1 MVTDCTPSIAR
12 GCGRP
17 LLPRSRL
24 TSPPIIIIFPTG
36 NATRAHDVTTF
47 VSATGPGT
55 QPQIIKK
62 STGGQ
67 KKDVQIKDAKGWADL
82 SKGAAK
88 NNPMLQRDESDA
100 LWKEFKGK
108 EREQQDLKEQR
119 KALEEQ
125 EARKKAAAAED
136 ELRRRQE
143 EVQKQRDA
151 AEAEER
157 KKQEQE
163 AELRKRQSLELDMM
177 NKKAK
182 AEAELDLMKQAGHG
196 GEDHLEDLDIGDA
209 GGESDDEEEAMDI

>member
-1 MVTDCTPSIAR
+1 MDDLYS
-12 GCGRP
+12 
-17 LLPRSRL
+17 LPRSSRL
-24 TSPPIIIIFPTG
+24 TCPPFIIIPTG

-143 EVQKQRDA
+143 EVQKQQEA
-151 AEAEER
+151 AEAEEK

-182 AEAELDLMKQAGHG
+182 ADAELDLMKQAGHG